1 MTAAWS
7 KDKQKQIRRKI
18 RNRKLRETRD
28 GYFFVFPYVIGVVA
42 FFLMPLAFS
51 LWISL
56 GDYSLMQGGF
66 KVEWAG
72 LKHFNAAIMTNIEFT
87 TNFANTVKD
96 AAIKTPLVVV
106 FSLIIAIVL
115 DKQKRGS
122 FIFKIIFFLPF
133 LLGSGNVMR
142 QLLGMDVAGGSI
154 SMARGVLLPDELM
167 GYVGPG
173 IYNVAATFL
182 DNITLVLWRTG
193 IPVILFLSAL
203 ENIPKSLYE
212 AGTVDGASEWE
223 KFWKI
228 TLPMISH
235 IMLLTIVYCIIE
247 SFTDPSNPMVDMFYN
262 YAFVGL
268 KYSLSAA
275 MSWIYFAFI
284 LILVLIVFAVMKP
297 FMHSD
302 FE

>member
-1 MTAAWS
+1 MNGALT
-7 KDKQKQIRRKI
+7 KDKQLVIRKKLRKRKI
-18 RNRKLRETRD
+18 KETLD
-28 GYFFVFPYVIGVVA
+28 GYFFVFPYVIGILF

-66 KVEWAG
+66 KVDWAG
-72 LKHFNAAIMTNIEFT
+72 LKHYNEAVMVNIEFT
-87 TNFANTVKD
+87 ANFAQAVKD

-115 DKQKRGS
+115 DKQKRGA

-167 GYVGPG
+167 SYIGPG
-173 IYNVAATFL
+173 AYNVAAAFL

-212 AGTVDGASEWE
+212 ASTVDGASEWE

-228 TLPMISH
+228 TLPMITH
-235 IMLLTIVYCIIE
+235 IMLLTIVYSIIE

-262 YAFVGL
+262 YAFRGL

-284 LILVLIVFAVMKP
+284 LVLVLIVFAVMRP